1 MMLFLTEAL
10 SLAVLALAAQLTFV
24 ASAQQPSFSSS
35 PSSVAHPPS
44 LGNQG
49 GSTTGEKRQRGAFDG
64 DGTTFTMEEGPVKC
78 VIHYIEPYMIDQNAE
93 EM

>member
-1 MMLFLTEAL
+1 LTR
-10 SLAVLALAAQLTFV
+10 
-24 ASAQQPSFSSS
+24 
-35 PSSVAHPPS
+35 
-44 LGNQG
+44 
-49 GSTTGEKRQRGAFDG
+49 GEKRQRGAFDG